1 MIQKVWKYR
10 NEAVNADMVENAA
23 RNMNVPKIVAQ
34 LLLNRGISAP
44 DFKAFLSKSKQ
55 GILNPMT
62 MLDMDKATDRI
73 IDAINNGEHIAI
85 YGDYD
90 VDGITSTALLYKF
103 LKGLGAK
110 LTYYIPDRKDEGYGI
125 NIMAVNKL
133 IIEGI

>member
-1 MIQKVWKYR
+1 MNFDRKNDIINDIYFFVIVNYSGGKMIQKVWKYR

-44 DFKAFLSKSKQ
+44 DFKTFLSKSKQ

-90 VDGITSTALLYKF
+90 VDGITSTAL
-103 LKGLGAK
+103 
-110 LTYYIPDRKDEGYGI
+110 
-125 NIMAVNKL
+125 
-133 IIEGI
+133 